1 MTDREKLLVAVL
13 SPDDDDRLRLPGR
26 VELSTLD
33 VMAMLFEL
41 GDEYRAGLRRTL
53 VDAGAR

>member
-13 SPDDDDRLRLPGR
+13 SQDDDELCLPGR
-26 VELSTLD
+26 VRLSTLD

-41 GDEYRAGLRRTL
+41 GDEYRAGLRPTL
-53 VDAGAR
+53 VGAGAC